1 MKGWHF
7 AAAGPNGTPV
17 LRDGTLAVAGTV
29 RVKGPLVLCEWGL
42 HASERALDA
51 LKYAPGPWLS
61 LVELSG
67 EVVRGEDK
75 AVATA
80 RTAGGYR
87 DVSSILHEFAVR
99 CAVRALERVQVP
111 DERSWAACDL
121 TLGWLMG
128 VVADETLCDAA
139 DDAADADYG
148 DAYAANAAAYAA
160 AYAAANATAY
170 AAACAAADAAAYA
183 ADDAAYAAANEKEA
197 QNTELEKMLRTT

>member
-7 AAAGPNGTPV
+7 AKTGPNGTPV

-75 AVATA
+75 AVATE

-128 VVADETLCDAA
+128 VVDDETLCDAV
-139 DDAADADYG
+139 DDAADA
-148 DAYAANAAAYAA
+148 AANAAD
-160 AYAAANATAY
+160 T
-170 AAACAAADAAAYA
+170 ADAAAYA
-183 ADDAAYAAANEKEA
+183 AACACAAANEKEA